1 MADDDVTTR
10 AAPTGVRIRSR
21 QPHDDDRIAELAGQ
35 LGYAGSGRD
44 VGARLDRMRDPDQ
57 YGVYVAE
64 LDGRIVGWIGLYI
77 FRTVETDGHAEISG
91 LVVDESCR
99 SRGVGAALV
108 RAGEAWA
115 RERGCDT
122 ITVRTNGTRERAH
135 AFYRREGYGW
145 VKRQET
151 FRKRLT

>member
-1 MADDDVTTR
+1 LNGVETSVADFTV
-10 AAPTGVRIRSR
+10 RSR
-21 QPHDDDRIAELAGQ
+21 QPDDDDRIAELAGQ
-35 LGYAGSGRD
+35 LGYPGSGRD

-64 LDGRIVGWIGLYI
+64 LDGRIVGLYI

-99 SRGVGAALV
+99 SRGVGAALM

-115 RERGCDT
+115 RERGSDT
-122 ITVRTNGTRERAH
+122 ITVRTNVTRERAH

-151 FRKRLT
+151 FRKRLTDQAS